1 MLTDRIRNSSVGL
14 IVSICLLAVACGR
27 DSKPEQK
34 SEPQTK
40 IAAEPLVPDV
50 GEGWLSF
57 DLLGPESEEHSDA
70 TMFHAT
76 YRAEGKVAR
85 FDFELNTRP
94 SSADGLQFG
103 RFIAVPGSDS
113 SVLLRNLKKTL
124 EAKKLPANTQRANE
138 LPFAFIILGN
148 DLSHSIDGELSP
160 DPRGHWTAMK
170 LFIGHEKDDSEVF
183 LNFNATLHKGE
194 FSIKDAEYGDTLLL
208 YLAKVL

>member
-1 MLTDRIRNSSVGL
+1 MFADKVRNSSTWLVVL
-14 IVSICLLAVACGR
+14 FCLFTTGCGHE
-27 DSKPEQK
+27 SKPEQK
-34 SEPQTK
+34 SDPQSK
-40 IAAEPLVPDV
+40 VASEPLVPEV

-57 DLLGPESEEHSDA
+57 DLIGPESEEHSDA

-85 FDFELNTRP
+85 FDFELNTKQP
-94 SSADGLQFG
+94 SADGLQFG

-113 SVLLRNLKKTL
+113 SVLIRNLKRTL
-124 EAKKLPANTQRANE
+124 EAKKLPTSTQRATE

-148 DLSHSIDGELSP
+148 DLSHAIDGGMSP

-183 LNFNATLHKGE
+183 LNLNTTLHKGE
-194 FSIKDAEYGDTLLL
+194 FSIKDAEYGDTLLR

>member
-1 MLTDRIRNSSVGL
+1 M
-14 IVSICLLAVACGR
+14 
-27 DSKPEQK
+27 
-34 SEPQTK
+34 
-40 IAAEPLVPDV
+40 
-50 GEGWLSF
+50 SF
-57 DLLGPESEEHSDA
+57 DLLGPETEEHSDA

-113 SVLLRNLKKTL
+113 SVLLRNLKTTL
-124 EAKKLPANTQRANE
+124 EAKKLPTKVQRAGE
-138 LPFAFIILGN
+138 LPFAFIILAN
-148 DLSHSIDGELSP
+148 DMSHGIDGGLYT

-183 LNFNATLHKGE
+183 LNYNASLHKGE
-194 FSIKDAEYGDTLLL
+194 FSFKDAEYGDTLLR